1 MKNLLKRHYIV
12 ILVSAIILTAIAVT
26 TVTTARHDQRAVQPT
41 QSIEKPVKAKD
52 EQKEEVKEVKEETKE
67 EETPSKLPGKKE
79 YESIQNG
86 MTVEEVK
93 SKLGAPSS
101 ESESEIGNIKTKT
114 NIYDGNGDLGANI
127 VILFDNGKVT
137 SKSQFGLK

>member
-1 MKNLLKRHYIV
+1 MKNLLKRHYVV
-12 ILVSAIILTAIAVT
+12 ILVSAVILTTIAVT
-26 TVTTARHDQRAVQPT
+26 AVTTARHDQRAVQPT

-52 EQKEEVKEVKEETKE
+52 EQKEEAKEETKE
-67 EETPSKLPGKKE
+67 EDAPSKLPGKKE

-93 SKLGAPSS
+93 SKLGSPSS

>member
-1 MKNLLKRHYIV
+1 MKNLLKRHYII
-12 ILVSAIILTAIAVT
+12 ILVSAVILTAIAVT
-26 TVTTARHDQRAVQPT
+26 AVTTARHEQRAVQPT
-41 QSIEKPVKAKD
+41 QSIENPVKAKD
-52 EQKEEVKEVKEETKE
+52 EQKEEAKEKKKEEAA
-67 EETPSKLPGKKE
+67 PSKLPGKKE

-93 SKLGAPSS
+93 SKLGSPSS

>member
-1 MKNLLKRHYIV
+1 MKNLLKRHYII
-12 ILVSAIILTAIAVT
+12 ILVSAVILTAIAVT
-26 TVTTARHDQRAVQPT
+26 AVTTARHDQRAVQPT

-52 EQKEEVKEVKEETKE
+52 EQKEKAKEEKKE
-67 EETPSKLPGKKE
+67 GATPSKLPGKKE